1 MGGYRKDLYL
11 YDAETRQF
19 TLNPNVTN
27 SAIPSTQENFISR
40 YTPTYLLQSRQ
51 QYADMVHGLNDKN
64 QSEVDNYNN
73 NLMRELTSYGKHYD
87 AIVSDINNERLY
99 QGRSDL
105 LYYDVGKIF
114 NENKIEFSALS
125 DKLKDAPA
133 NIVSQDVASG
143 RQLGEKVSI
152 KEKYTLSDTQYRN
165 VKLNIESKNITD
177 PSEEQVN
184 QAVSEVKS
192 SPADT
197 PPMAS

>member
-1 MGGYRKDLYL
+1 
-11 YDAETRQF
+11 
-19 TLNPNVTN
+19 
-27 SAIPSTQENFISR
+27 
-40 YTPTYLLQSRQ
+40 
-51 QYADMVHGLNDKN
+51 
-64 QSEVDNYNN
+64 
-73 NLMRELTSYGKHYD
+73 MRELTSYGKHYD

>member
-27 SAIPSTQENFISR
+27 SGIPSTQQAFISR
-40 YTPTYLLQSRQ
+40 YTPTYLLQARQ
-51 QYADMVHGLNDKN
+51 QYADMVHGLNEQN
-64 QSEVDNYNN
+64 QNDVDNYNA
-73 NLMRELTSYGKHYD
+73 NLMRELTSYGKYYD
-87 AIVSDINNERLY
+87 AIVADINNERLY
-99 QGRSDL
+99 EGRSDL
-105 LYYDVGKIF
+105 LFYDVGKIY
-114 NENKIEFSALS
+114 NQNRIEFSAIS
-125 DKLKDAPA
+125 DKLSDAPT
-133 NIVSQDVASG
+133 NVASQNEAMG

-152 KEKYTLSDTQYRN
+152 KEKYTLSNTQYRN

-184 QAVSEVKS
+184 QAVQEVKS
-192 SPADT
+192 SPADA

>member
-1 MGGYRKDLYL
+1 M
-11 YDAETRQF
+11 
-19 TLNPNVTN
+19 
-27 SAIPSTQENFISR
+27 
-40 YTPTYLLQSRQ
+40 
-51 QYADMVHGLNDKN
+51 
-64 QSEVDNYNN
+64 
-73 NLMRELTSYGKHYD
+73 
-87 AIVSDINNERLY
+87 
-99 QGRSDL
+99 
-105 LYYDVGKIF
+105 
-114 NENKIEFSALS
+114 
-125 DKLKDAPA
+125 
-133 NIVSQDVASG
+133 G